1 MSDLKNVQPLADF
14 NWDEFEN
21 GSSANVSKQELEKAY
36 DETLNKVS
44 EQQVVEG
51 KVISVNPKKGAVLV
65 EGVNMVTKHTKPSM
79 SNQQGGIVNKEAW
92 IDASNVMVMHE
103 GKATRVGFK
112 VEDGKKVRVAKT
124 TGKVID

>member
-1 MSDLKNVQPLADF
+1 MFKIKKGDTVKVIA
-14 NWDEFEN
+14 
-21 GSSANVSKQELEKAY
+21 SKDK
-36 DETLNKVS
+36 DK
-44 EQQVVEG
+44 EG

-65 EGVNMVTKHTKPSM
+65 EGVNMITKHTKPSM
-79 SNQQGGIVNKEAW
+79 ANQQGGIVNKEAW

-112 VEDGKKVRVAKT
+112 VEDGKKVRFAKT